1 MSSKERRRYR
11 RYTKTTDFELKFDSK
26 QLKAKM
32 LDYSL
37 SGFRVVVEDSAQL
50 KKGDIV
56 DLIIREPEIKTAG
69 GIVWSMKDSSGLQI
83 GIENIGKLKG
93 IIKDFRLADTLIG
106 LQRSQKTGILTV
118 ESGDIVKKVYIKNGD
133 MIFSASNR
141 KEDRLGDLL
150 LKEGRITIE
159 QYDHSVDEMKK
170 TKQRQGA
177 VLVRLGYFQPQE
189 LATVVKHQVEEIIL
203 SLFSI
208 EEGSFAFEAMP
219 LPTDEIIT
227 LKLSAANL
235 IYYGIKRINSFRRI
249 ITELPSLDNVL
260 CFSLEPLDLFQDIR
274 LDESGKEIL
283 SFVDGKNSIQEVA
296 AISQLKNFEVFKTIY
311 ALLNARI
318 INIKDECKTRTK
330 IPNEVVEEIVGEKG
344 ERTITVPLK
353 DEIEE
358 MHKKYEGLGYYGVL
372 GVKNLAPIHEIKSAY
387 YKSAK
392 KYHPD
397 MHFQLEDDVL
407 KDKLN
412 DIFTYVYEA
421 YATLSNP
428 QRRKEYD
435 KITALKPAKL
445 ISNSDK
451 ARELFEEG
459 KIQLR
464 KNNYLEAELLF
475 GQAAYFDG
483 TIPEYHYYYG
493 LTLMKLNK
501 FKHAEKAINRALKLD
516 PKNADYLAK
525 LGFVYLKLDLPMKA
539 KAFFRQAL
547 GISPDHASA
556 SEGMR
561 KVTY

>member
-11 RYTKTTDFELKFDSK
+11 RYTKTTDIDLKCGSK
-26 QLKAKM
+26 HFKAKM
-32 LDYSL
+32 LDYSM
-37 SGFRVVVEDSAQL
+37 SGVRVEVEDSAQL
-50 KKGDIV
+50 KEGDIV
-56 DLIIREPEIKTAG
+56 DLIIRDPDISATG
-69 GIVWSMKDSSGLQI
+69 GVVWSMKDSSGLKI
-83 GIENIGKLKG
+83 GIEHIGQMKG
-93 IIKDFRLADTLIG
+93 LLKDFRLADTLIG

-118 ESGDIVKKVYIKNGD
+118 ESGDIVKKIYIKNGD

-177 VLVRLGYFQPQE
+177 ALVNLGYLQLQELITLVR
-189 LATVVKHQVEEIIL
+189 HQVEEIIL

-208 EEGSFAFEAMP
+208 EEGRFAFEERP
-219 LPTDEIIT
+219 LPTDEVIT

-235 IYYGIKRINSFRRI
+235 IYYGIKRINNFRRI

-274 LDESGKEIL
+274 LDESGKQIL
-283 SFVDGKNSIQEVA
+283 SFADGKNSIQEVVA
-296 AISQLKNFEVFKTIY
+296 MSQMNNFEALKTIY
-311 ALLNARI
+311 ALLNARVVDI
-318 INIKDECKTRTK
+318 TAGSKPYCT
-330 IPNEVVEEIVGEKG
+330 IPKQVVEEILKEKG
-344 ERTITVPLK
+344 ERTITIPLK
-353 DEIEE
+353 EEIEE
-358 MHKKYEGLGYYGVL
+358 MHNKYEGLGYYGVL
-372 GVKNLAPIHEIKSAY
+372 GVKNLAAIHEIKSAY
-387 YKSAK
+387 YKAAK

-397 MHFQLEDDVL
+397 MHFHLEDDVL
-407 KDKLN
+407 KGKLN

-428 QRRKEYD
+428 QSRKEYD

-445 ISNSDK
+445 ISQSDK
-451 ARELFEEG
+451 ARALFEEG
-459 KIQLR
+459 NIQLR
-464 KNNYLEAELLF
+464 KNNYPEAELLF

-483 TIPEYHYYYG
+483 TIHEYHYYYG

-501 FKHAEKAINRALKLD
+501 FKHAEKAINRALKFD
-516 PKNADYLAK
+516 PKNAGYLAK
-525 LGFVYLKLDLPMKA
+525 LGFVYLELNLPIKA

-547 GISPDHASA
+547 EISPDHASA

-561 KVTY
+561 KVT

>member
-11 RYTKTTDFELKFDSK
+11 RYTKKTDIDLKCGTK

-37 SGFRVVVEDSAQL
+37 SGVRVVVEDSAQL

-56 DLIIREPEIKTAG
+56 DLIIRDPDISATG
-69 GIVWSMKDSSGLQI
+69 GVVWSIKDSSGLKI
-83 GIENIGKLKG
+83 GIEYIGQMKGLLK
-93 IIKDFRLADTLIG
+93 DYRLADTLIG
-106 LQRSQKTGILTV
+106 LQRSQKTGILRA
-118 ESGDIVKKVYIKNGD
+118 ESRDIIKKVYIKNGD
-133 MIFSASNR
+133 MIFSASNQE
-141 KEDRLGDLL
+141 EDRLGDLL

-159 QYDHSVDEMKK
+159 QYNHSVAEMKK

-177 VLVRLGYFQPQE
+177 VLVRLGYLQPQE

-208 EEGSFAFEAMP
+208 EEGRFAFEEMP

-235 IYYGIKRINSFRRI
+235 IYYGIKRIKNFRRI

-274 LDESGKEIL
+274 LDESGKQIL
-283 SFVDGKNSIQEVA
+283 SFSDGKNTIKEVL
-296 AISQLKNFEVFKTIY
+296 AISQLKNFEALKTIY
-311 ALLNARI
+311 ALLNSRMI
-318 INIKDECKTRTK
+318 DIKDECKTRTE
-330 IPNEVVEEIVGEKG
+330 IPNEVVEEIFKEKG

-358 MHKKYEGLGYYGVL
+358 MHIKYEGLGYYGVL

-428 QRRKEYD
+428 QKRKEYD
-435 KITALKPAKL
+435 KLSALKPAKL
-445 ISNSDK
+445 ISQSDK
-451 ARELFEEG
+451 ARALFEEG

-464 KNNYLEAELLF
+464 KNNYPEAELLF

-493 LTLMKLNK
+493 LTLMELNK
-501 FKHAEKAINRALKLD
+501 FKHAEKAIKRALKFD

-547 GISPDHASA
+547 EISPDHTDA

-561 KVTY
+561 KVT

>member
-1 MSSKERRRYR
+1 MTSKERRRYR
-11 RYTKTTDFELKFDSK
+11 RYKKGTDFDLKCGTK

-37 SGFRVVVEDSAQL
+37 SGIRAVVEDSAQL
-50 KKGDIV
+50 KEGDIV
-56 DLIIREPEIKTAG
+56 DLFITEPGIKTTG
-69 GIVWSMKDSSGLQI
+69 GIAWSMKDTSGLNI
-83 GIENIGKLKG
+83 GIENIGQLKG
-93 IIKDFRLADTLIG
+93 IVKDFRLADTLIG
-106 LQRSQKTGILTV
+106 LQRNQKTGILRV
-118 ESGDIVKKVYIKNGD
+118 ESGDIVKKIYIKNGD

-141 KEDRLGDLL
+141 KEDWLGDLL

-159 QYDHSVDEMKK
+159 QYNRSVDEMKK

-189 LATVVKHQVEEIIL
+189 LVTLVRHQVEEIIL

-208 EEGSFAFEAMP
+208 EEGRFAFEEMP
-219 LPTDEIIT
+219 LPTDEVIT

-235 IYYGIKRINSFRRI
+235 IYHGIKRINSFRRI

-274 LDESGKEIL
+274 LDEPGKQIL
-283 SFVDGKNSIQEVA
+283 SFADGKSTIQEVV
-296 AISQLKNFEVFKTIY
+296 AISQMNNFEALKTIY
-311 ALLNARI
+311 ALYNSRMI
-318 INIKDECKTRTK
+318 DIKDQCKPYCT
-330 IPNEVVEEIVGEKG
+330 IPKQVVEEIFKEKE
-344 ERTITVPLK
+344 ERKITVPQK

-358 MHKKYEGLGYYGVL
+358 MHNKYEGLGYYGVL

-397 MHFQLEDDVL
+397 MHFHLEDGVL

-412 DIFTYVYEA
+412 DIFSYVYEA

-435 KITALKPAKL
+435 KLSALKPAKL
-445 ISNSDK
+445 VSQSDK
-451 ARELFEEG
+451 ARVLFEEG
-459 KIQLR
+459 KTQLR
-464 KNNYLEAELLF
+464 KNNYPEAELLF

-493 LTLMKLNK
+493 LTLIKLNK
-501 FKHAEKAINRALKLD
+501 YKHAEKAINRALKID

-525 LGFVYLKLDLPMKA
+525 LGFVYLKLDLPLKA
-539 KAFFRQAL
+539 KAFFRQTL
-547 GISPDHASA
+547 EISPGHADA

-561 KVTY
+561 KFT